1 MKKNLSNNK
10 NTGKY
15 KNEITNVIDTM
26 LDRLKQNEDVTEAIV
41 DTASIISQGSQMIP
55 AVSAFMTGMKA
66 ISAYTDRRKLGDRID
81 MFLYDFKMRI
91 ENNSTKDLKLKYKNK
106 YSKRFIK
113 HYKEAG
119 GDGV

>member
-1 MKKNLSNNK
+1 
-10 NTGKY
+10 
-15 KNEITNVIDTM
+15 
-26 LDRLKQNEDVTEAIV
+26 
-41 DTASIISQGSQMIP
+41 MIP